1 MYCCFVAKNTT
12 VLGIEDLVAWSFC
25 LVPSSSLPLVEDE
38 GCDAVGGSETLV
50 DLPPVSFFFFCDP
63 ASSLLLVNVA
73 IGDEVEIYEVV
84 GGKDEELRSRGEN
97 DRSCGIEVG
106 VVVCRLGRGK

>member
-1 MYCCFVAKNTT
+1 MHCCFVAKNTT
-12 VLGIEDLVAWSFC
+12 VLGVEDLVAWSLCSVQSF
-25 LVPSSSLPLVEDE
+25 SLPLVRDE
-38 GCDAVGGSETLV
+38 GFDVVGGSETLV
-50 DLPPVSFFFFCDP
+50 DLPPVFFFFFCDP
-63 ASSLLLVNVA
+63 ASSLLLVDVA

-97 DRSCGIEVG
+97 DRSCGIGAG

>member
-1 MYCCFVAKNTT
+1 MWLAGVRHWWIYLQFCF
-12 VLGIEDLVAWSFC
+12 
-25 LVPSSSLPLVEDE
+25 
-38 GCDAVGGSETLV
+38 
-50 DLPPVSFFFFCDP
+50 FFFFCDP
-63 ASSLLLVNVA
+63 ASSLLLVDVA